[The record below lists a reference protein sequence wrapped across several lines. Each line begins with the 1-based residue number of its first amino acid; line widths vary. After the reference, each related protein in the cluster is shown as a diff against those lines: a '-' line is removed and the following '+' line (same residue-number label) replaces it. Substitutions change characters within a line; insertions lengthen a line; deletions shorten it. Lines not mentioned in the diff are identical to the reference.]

1 MTMDNVKIGNST
13 SPRRGRNNSFE
24 KNNLTSVLVA
34 SLCIVVIMHVV
45 GGGGGMQSSV
55 LAAHNETAW
64 CTVSCPLRHSS
75 YGCEHCEQW
84 VDIQGHSVRM
94 ISVRGL

>member
-1 MTMDNVKIGNST
+1 MERHLDLMTMDNVKIGNST

-24 KNNLTSVLVA
+24 KNNFTSVLVA

-64 CTVSCPLRHSS
+64 CTVSTETQLI
-75 YGCEHCEQW
+75 W
-84 VDIQGHSVRM
+84 M
-94 ISVRGL
+94 